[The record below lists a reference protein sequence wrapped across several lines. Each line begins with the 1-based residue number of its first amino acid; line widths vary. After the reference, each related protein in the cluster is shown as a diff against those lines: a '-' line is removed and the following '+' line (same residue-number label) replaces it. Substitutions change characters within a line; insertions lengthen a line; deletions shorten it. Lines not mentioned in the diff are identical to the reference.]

1 MGGAEAIE
9 LGKLR
14 PRSRCSSSTRVCS
27 HQVVHKAALQVDEKG
42 LEAAAP
48 TRVSLSAAPGPLTLR
63 FNQPFIIMIFD
74 DFTWSSLFLGK
85 VVNPT

>member
-1 MGGAEAIE
+1 ME